1 MIHLGDHMKRK
12 LKIYDAAFGKAP
24 TEQTVDATVVYIHPQ
39 RRFCVLQFDLG
50 SGRSF
55 RESEPFPA
63 EVRERYTN

>member
-1 MIHLGDHMKRK
+1 MIKIRVGDHMKRK

-50 SGRSF
+50 PGRVF
-55 RESEPFPA
+55 REAFPFNA
-63 EVRERYTN
+63 F